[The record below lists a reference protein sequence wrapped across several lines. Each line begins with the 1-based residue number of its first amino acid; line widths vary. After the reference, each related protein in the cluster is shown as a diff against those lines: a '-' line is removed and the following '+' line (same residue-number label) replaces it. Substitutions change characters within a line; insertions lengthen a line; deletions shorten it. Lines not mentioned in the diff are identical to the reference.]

1 MTGVTP
7 TSGIDMIEA
16 IQRTDKAFAVGFQF
30 HPEAVIARTLSSAG
44 DVERFMEYDTALS
57 FYRELVDA
65 ASAEAGEAEIAA

>member
-30 HPEAVIARTLSSAG
+30 HPEAVIARTLSNAG
-44 DVERFMEYDTALS
+44 DVERFMDYETALA
-57 FYRELVDA
+57 FYTVLIEK
-65 ASAEAGEAEIAA
+65 ASADAKSAGIAA